1 VLKLNEEE
9 LPVVRDLLG
18 LVSKIEEI
26 QIRELIHKYSLKLV
40 ALTKGG
46 EGSLL
51 VTPADSSF
59 VRTPDVDVKDT
70 VGAGYSFAALM
81 STGFAKG
88 QPLQVLH
95 RRAVEISAFVCTRD
109 GAMPDYCKY

>member
-59 VRTPDVDVKDT
+59 VRTPDVDVKDSLCKFYIE
-70 VGAGYSFAALM
+70 GRLKYQHLFAPGTGPCLIIANINLM
-81 STGFAKG
+81 K
-88 QPLQVLH
+88 
-95 RRAVEISAFVCTRD
+95 
-109 GAMPDYCKY
+109 